1 MKKNVTKAVLFII
14 AFALIVGSLLTT
26 YNLSNTIQQREKN
39 VLELYANIYEYYFK
53 NIFNDLG
60 SEGSQN
66 SDILLLLIDDITPK
80 IDNPF
85 IFTDEND
92 LPLEPYDIWSVNVGL
107 EKIKKQD
114 QKKYMLDY
122 VAKMKRTYEPFLV
135 KDGASDSAKVIQ
147 KLYYYHSSLVDR
159 LRWFPLGALVI
170 ILGIIWIGYFAFS
183 YFRKNEES
191 RVWVGMAKEAAHQ
204 LGTPL
209 SSMMAWV
216 EILKYGKD
224 DPEQIEMTAIEMTK
238 DIDRLNTIAKRF
250 SKIGSMPEKEIVNL
264 TEVLE
269 NICRYFEMRLPHL
282 GRKIEIIR
290 DLNKVVEIPINT
302 ELFAWVIE
310 NLLKNAA
317 EAIEDV
323 NGTVTIEMDSAT
335 KNKVIIHIKDSGKGM
350 SKSNKAKAFNA
361 GFTTKKRGW
370 GLGLTLTK
378 RIIEEYH
385 DGKIYIKETAI
396 GKGTTFVI
404 ELPNSDRKIK

>member
-1 MKKNVTKAVLFII
+1 MKKNITKAVLFVI
-14 AFALIVGSLLTT
+14 ASVLIVATLLTT
-26 YNLSNTIQQREKN
+26 YNLSNTIQKREMN
-39 VLELYANIYEYYFK
+39 ILDLYANIYEYYFK
-53 NIFNDLG
+53 PTNDIDLE
-60 SEGSQN
+60 SSQN
-66 SDILLLLIDDITPK
+66 SDILLLLINDITPK

-92 LPLEPYDIWSVNVGL
+92 VPLEPYDIWSVNVGL
-107 EKIKKQD
+107 EKVKEKD
-114 QKKYMLDY
+114 QKQYMIDY

-159 LRWFPLGALVI
+159 LRWFPLAALVI

-183 YFRKNEES
+183 YFRKNTES
-191 RVWVGMAKEAAHQ
+191 LVWVGMAKEAAHQ

-209 SSMMAWV
+209 SSLMAWI
-216 EILKYGKD
+216 EIIKYGKD
-224 DPEQIEMTAIEMTK
+224 DPEQIEMTTIEMAK

-250 SKIGSMPEKEIVNL
+250 SKIGSKPELEIANV

-290 DLNKVVEIPINT
+290 KLDKAVDIPINI

-323 NGTVTIEMDSAT
+323 NGTVTIVMDST
-335 KNKVIIHIKDSGKGM
+335 IKNKLMIYIKDSGKGM
-350 SKSNKAKAFNA
+350 SKANKNKVFNA

-385 DGKIYIKETAI
+385 DGKIFIKETAI
-396 GKGTTFVI
+396 GKGTTFAI
-404 ELPNSDRKIK
+404 ELPNSDRTSK